1 MDSATQTF
9 QHRALPIKLWPPS
22 QSTRL
27 MLVDRMIK
35 NFTNPSIF
43 SRKYDLLSK
52 EEAEED
58 AKGIEETMLYFK
70 PPKQSTKTK
79 PPK

>member
-1 MDSATQTF
+1 
-9 QHRALPIKLWPPS
+9 
-22 QSTRL
+22 
-27 MLVDRMIK
+27 MIK